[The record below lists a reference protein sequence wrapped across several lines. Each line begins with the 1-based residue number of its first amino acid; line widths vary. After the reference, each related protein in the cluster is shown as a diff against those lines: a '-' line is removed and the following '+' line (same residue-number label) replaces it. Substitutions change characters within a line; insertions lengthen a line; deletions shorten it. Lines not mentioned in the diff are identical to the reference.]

1 MFIVTSKKEIEE
13 NCFGLINE
21 WIKKS
26 DISAKIVYRS
36 WIDKDNGYIKY
47 DGQPLNVKCD
57 FCIFLNIDNV
67 VYHLFIN
74 FKVNI
79 NNIYQIDARK
89 KALLIQRKNGL
100 VSYDNDSK
108 LAFRVTNKDKKAIF
122 LFVVPNVSN
131 DNVNSWKSRVLCCH
145 LDNVIPTIKHAISDI
160 KANTKLVLPK
170 KKIRSILDE
179 L

>member
-26 DISAKIVYRS
+26 EISAKIVYRS

-131 DNVNSWKSRVLCCH
+131 DNINSWKSRVLCCH

-160 KANTKLVLPK
+160 KSNTKLVLPK

>member
-1 MFIVTSKKEIEE
+1 MFTVTSKKQIEE
-13 NCFGLINE
+13 SCNGLINE
-21 WIKKS
+21 WIEKS
-26 DISAKIVYRS
+26 QINAKIVYRS
-36 WIDKDNGYIKY
+36 WIDNDNGYIKY

-57 FCIFLNIDNV
+57 FCIFLNIDNI

-74 FKVNI
+74 FKANI
-79 NNIYQIDARK
+79 NNIYQIDAKK

-108 LAFRVTNKDKKAIF
+108 LAFRVTSKDKKAIF
-122 LFVVPNVSN
+122 LFVVPNISK
-131 DNVNSWKSRVLCCH
+131 DNINSWKSRVLCCH
-145 LDNVIPTIKHAISDI
+145 LDNVIPTIKHAIADI

-170 KKIRSILDE
+170 KKVRSILDE